1 MDIVLA
7 LSVLI
12 LLAAPLLARVVDR
25 VPVLKSGIDGFVLMT
40 VLGLVT
46 LTLLPESLERVGGW
60 GLLVAFIGFILPW
73 ASEFLFH
80 KTEEI
85 THRIVMLV
93 ATLALIIHAASDGA
107 LLAVAKDSVHGS
119 FLATGVLLH
128 RIGVAIAVWWLLR
141 PVLTTWGGISVLAA
155 MGVMTIV
162 AYLMVIF
169 AGEWY
174 NVPLA
179 GYWQA
184 FAAGSLMHVVLHP
197 IGDHGHAP
205 KATTLTSHRIGTGLG
220 ILFVVA
226 LIASHYY
233 DHGPTL
239 ESSGLHSHT
248 MSHFFDYMASV
259 GSLIAPVALLLMA
272 GFAIYGK
279 MNANLSSAYRRLQQ
293 VTPWTLA
300 LWFAVALTD
309 NVIPGILPMPSGI
322 SPLFVLWIAALVP
335 ILIHTGARSFFA
347 ALLPSFMMKH
357 THSHT
362 HSH

>member
-7 LSVLI
+7 LSVLV
-12 LLAAPLLARVVDR
+12 LLAAPLLARLVSR
-25 VPVLKSGIDGFVLMT
+25 MPALKGGIDGFVLMT

-60 GLLVAFIGFILPW
+60 GLLVALIGFILPW

-93 ATLALIIHAASDGA
+93 ATFALIIHAASDGA

-128 RIGVAIAVWWLLR
+128 RVGVAIAVWWLLR
-141 PVLTTWGGISVLAA
+141 PVLTTIGGISVLAA

-174 NVPLA
+174 DVPLA

-184 FAAGSLMHVVLHP
+184 FAAGSLLHVVLHP
-197 IGDHGHAP
+197 IGDHEHAP
-205 KATTLTSHRIGTGLG
+205 QVSTITFHRIGTGLG
-220 ILFVVA
+220 ILFVA
-226 LIASHYY
+226 GLIASHYY
-233 DHGPTL
+233 DHGPALQEAGYHT
-239 ESSGLHSHT
+239 HT
-248 MSHFFDYMASV
+248 MGHMFDYMASV
-259 GSLIAPVALLLMA
+259 GTLIAPIALLLMV

-279 MNANLSSAYRRLQQ
+279 MNADLASAYRRLQQ
-293 VTPWTLA
+293 IAPWTLV
-300 LWFAVALTD
+300 LWFGVTLAD
-309 NVIPGILPMPSGI
+309 NIIPTALPMPEDI
-322 SPLFVLWIAALVP
+322 SALFILWLGALIP
-335 ILIHTGARSFFA
+335 ILVHTGARNFFA
-347 ALLPSFMMKH
+347 ALIPRFILRH
-357 THSHT
+357 DHGH
-362 HSH
+362 

>member
-7 LSVLI
+7 LSVLV
-12 LLAAPLLARVVDR
+12 LLAAPLLARLVNR
-25 VPVLKSGIDGFVLMT
+25 MPALKGGIDGFVLMT

-60 GLLVAFIGFILPW
+60 GLLVAFVGFILPW

-80 KTEEI
+80 KTEEM

-128 RIGVAIAVWWLLR
+128 RVGVAIAVWWLLR
-141 PVLTTWGGISVLAA
+141 PVLTTIGGISVLAA
-155 MGVMTIV
+155 MGAMTVV

-174 NVPLA
+174 DVPLA

-184 FAAGSLMHVVLHP
+184 FAAGSLLHVVLHP
-197 IGDHGHAP
+197 IGDHVHAP
-205 KATTLTSHRIGTGLG
+205 KASTMTFHRIGTGLG
-220 ILFVVA
+220 ILFVA
-226 LIASHYY
+226 GLIASHYY
-233 DHGPTL
+233 DHGPTVQAA
-239 ESSGLHSHT
+239 GYHAHT
-248 MSHFFDYMASV
+248 MGHMFDYMASV
-259 GSLIAPVALLLMA
+259 GTLVAPIALLIMI

-279 MNANLSSAYRRLQQ
+279 MNADLASAYRRLQQ
-293 VTPWTLA
+293 VAPWTLV
-300 LWFAVALTD
+300 LWFGVTLID
-309 NVIPGILPMPSGI
+309 NIIPVTLPLPESVSVLFILWLGT
-322 SPLFVLWIAALVP
+322 LVP
-335 ILIHTGARSFFA
+335 ILVHTGARSFFA
-347 ALLPSFMMKH
+347 ALLPRFILKH
-357 THSHT
+357 DHNH
-362 HSH
+362 